1 MTPKEALDKIKQ
13 LFGDAAPV
21 EPTEV
26 TPDPVAMEAKE
37 YVLEGGTKV
46 LISDLEI
53 GGMVSV
59 MAEDGSATPAPAGDH
74 KLADGT
80 TITVD
85 EGGVITAI
93 SVPEVM
99 PEAPSAEE
107 EMKAKIAQLEAQ
119 AEELKANLAE
129 SKLEFMAAIKD
140 AENKVK
146 EVADIVVKLME
157 IPSADPVQPVKN
169 NFNAHVNNTREQ
181 KIANFLEL
189 AKQFKNK

>member
-1 MTPKEALDKIKQ
+1 MTAKEALDKIKQ

-21 EPTEV
+21 EPTKDNA
-26 TPDPVAMEAKE
+26 DPVAMEAKE

-80 TITVD
+80 IITVD

-107 EMKAKIAQLEAQ
+107 GMKAKIAQLEAQ
-119 AEELKANLAE
+119 AEELRSNLAA

-169 NFNAHVNNTREQ
+169 NFDAHVNVTREQ
-181 KIANFLEL
+181 KINNFLNL